1 MKELILT
8 DVDGKE
14 LIIRYRKSAVFF
26 LRKGNPMNTHE
37 HKVSRDKDL
46 VQREWNRIEMF
57 ETYRF
62 NASSFAQ
69 VVQQLLDIAKTS
81 WSSFEP
87 KVADSLGADHDE
99 YYDPDFDSNGSAAV
113 RGLAIS
119 FDGPWQTVSSDHLVR
134 LYKFNKRKFE
144 SFLFDCIEQLEKVGG

>member
-8 DVDGKE
+8 DMDGKE
-14 LIIRYRKSAVFF
+14 LIIRHRKSAVFF
-26 LRKGNPMNTHE
+26 LRKGNPKNTHDDK
-37 HKVSRDKDL
+37 HVRDKEL
-46 VQREWNRIEMF
+46 IESNWNRDELVGI
-57 ETYRF
+57 YRF
-62 NASSFAQ
+62 DASSFPH
-69 VVQQLLDIAKTS
+69 VVQQLLDIANTS

-99 YYDPDFDSNGSAAV
+99 YYDRDFDNNGSAAV
-113 RGLAIS
+113 RGFSIA

-144 SFLFDCIEQLEKVGG
+144 SFLFDCIEKLEKVG